1 MLVKYFDDD
10 ELVYASRKRFKSFN
24 FTPFAQEEQRSVLLG
39 DGARTSIKTSVNNI
53 CNYITI
59 DDTRWFVTDYTYLNG
74 KQVQLNLQRDVIGEF
89 GINNCFGKVERGYT
103 DGILK
108 YRKELSL
115 NQILKKRIPLIPN
128 TNQYNNYFVD
138 NHNDELWGILYITKP
153 TELDPITGEQYPDQV
168 NINIPAFAPSISDKI
183 FIENGTKYIT
193 SKRDLCNIY
202 FTFYFFKT
210 GFGSPFYNKYRAE
223 IKFNPYNYT
232 ATKNL
237 VNLGRVSSIS
247 NVHENTNFHLSIGG
261 NPSEQQELTMANQV
275 ADMISSAAIG
285 NLLNGFSLPTDTGG
299 LIQTPP
305 SGYDGI
311 VIKNDEKYLR
321 YSVKNNVRFNT
332 YYGSAAPNTLIY
344 SIRDYLKSKTLTGGY
359 VINDVTIP
367 INISSYPISTASYIE
382 EEGSVFSYTEL
393 SPSESGNIVID
404 VTKQLIDEPYFI
416 LAFPLYNVTIK
427 NNLESATE
435 TYSIDRGEAFMVF
448 NTVIQYLSG
457 ENGYLVDAQIYPYCP
472 ELIDVNTQINGYP
485 FFNINSTSYTRSVE
499 VNLYPYSDVKKEY
512 IKREYSIVSP
522 EQSGKFTFQFYDYV
536 NNIDD
541 NNGQNMTPLNIYI
554 KTALKPF
561 GIISS
566 AVIQPSKNPVTGEYN
581 SIIGMTYESDL
592 RGSQPSGN
600 GFECSLANNAFQT
613 YKRNNSNYQQ
623 IFKLQQDEL
632 HKQNYV
638 EAANEL
644 ASVAI
649 NTTTATAMGAIA
661 GGQLGEL
668 GIGKLFGSKAA
679 GAAAGAG
686 IAAGTV
692 GLAMSGQYLA
702 NEELRRYEEQ
712 LLQDRFDLQIGT
724 IKNLPNSIN
733 RISSFNEIILKDF
746 WYIIE
751 VYECST
757 EESNLVDTFIANYGY
772 SIGAYGYLNEFYKN
786 GWFLRANVIASN
798 FAINHSVI
806 ANNELRGGIYLY
818 E

>member
-10 ELVYASRKRFKSFN
+10 ELVYASRKRFKSFS

-39 DGARTSIKTSVNNI
+39 DGARTTVKTSVDNI
-53 CNYITI
+53 CNYVTI

-128 TNQYNNYFVD
+128 TNRYNNYFVD
-138 NHNDELWGILYITKP
+138 NHTDELWGILYITKP
-153 TELDPITGEQYPDQV
+153 TELDPTTGEPYPDQV
-168 NINIPAFAPSISDKI
+168 NINIPAFAPPISDKT
-183 FIENGTKYIT
+183 FIENGTQYIT
-193 SKRDLCNIY
+193 NVEINSYIDIS
-202 FTFYFFKT
+202 FYFFDMSNDGAD
-210 GFGSPFYNKYRAE
+210 GFNVYQGRVNWHGAYLSSSVE
-223 IKFNPYNYT
+223 
-232 ATKNL
+232 
-237 VNLGRVSSIS
+237 NLGRTQDFS
-247 NVHENTNFHLSIGG
+247 NKAQDVNLRIG
-261 NPSEQQELTMANQV
+261 
-275 ADMISSAAIG
+275 
-285 NLLNGFSLPTDTGG
+285 LNGRARSSLDEEDIARNFMRCIADGVGINQINGFTTPNISDIQ
-299 LIQTPP
+299 IQTTP
-305 SGYDGI
+305 SGYNGI
-311 VIKNDEKYLR
+311 VIKKDEKFLR
-321 YSVKNNVRFNT
+321 YSVNNQRVSVRNGT
-332 YYGSAAPNTLIY
+332 ANIETMWNGLRN
-344 SIRDYLKSKTLTGGY
+344 YLMGKSVQRFT
-359 VINDVTIP
+359 INAVVFQQDIHLNPFDANSYADV
-367 INISSYPISTASYIE
+367 YAD
-382 EEGSVFSYTEL
+382 VFTYTEL
-393 SPSESGNIVID
+393 SPSESGSFVID
-404 VTKQLIDEPYFI
+404 VTKQLVDEPYFI
-416 LAFPLYNVTIK
+416 LVFPLYNVTIK

-435 TYSIDRGEAFMVF
+435 TYKIDRGEAFMIF

-485 FFNINSTSYTRSVE
+485 FFNINSTSYTRSIE
-499 VNLYPYSDVKKEY
+499 INLYPYSDVKKEY
-512 IKREYSIVSP
+512 IKREYSIISP

-536 NNIDD
+536 NNIDN
-541 NNGQNMTPLNIYI
+541 NNGKNMTPLNIYI

-561 GIISS
+561 GIVSS
-566 AVIQPSKNPVTGEYN
+566 ATIQPSKDPISGEYN
-581 SIIGMTYESDL
+581 SLVGMTYESDL

-600 GFECSLANNAFQT
+600 GFECSLASNAFQT

-632 HKQNYV
+632 HTQHTA
-638 EAANEL
+638 EAVNEL
-644 ASVAI
+644 ASIVI

-686 IAAGTV
+686 IAAGAV
-692 GLAMSGQYLA
+692 GLAMSGQYLY
-702 NEELRRYEEQ
+702 NEYLRSYEEK
-712 LLQDRFDLQIGT
+712 LLQDKFDLQIGT
-724 IKNLPNSIN
+724 IKNLPNSVN

-746 WYIIE
+746 WYIVE
-751 VYECST
+751 VYECSI
-757 EESNLVDTFIANYGY
+757 EESNLVDTFITNYGY
-772 SIGAYGYLNEFYKN
+772 SIGAYGYLSEFYKN
-786 GWFLRANVIASN
+786 GWFLRASVISSN

-806 ANNELRGGIYLY
+806 ADNELRGGIYLY